1 MGNVT
6 AHFDFS
12 GGFWLVVLLAVAG
25 ALSFVWR
32 DEIKLVFQRMRD
44 QAEANRGTT

>member
-1 MGNVT
+1 MDKIT

-12 GGFWLVVLLAVAG
+12 GRFWLVVLLAVAG

-32 DEIKLVFQRMRD
+32 DEIKLAFQRMRD
-44 QAEANRGTT
+44 QAEANRGT